1 MEVKGLGYDSLS
13 CSSSI
18 SEVTTG
24 PKLQH
29 KDARWIRGIVSL
41 SPPFSISFNRNMFC
55 AQGSRRR
62 MTEDQIALARPPC
75 RSPLFFLTLTYSD
88 MSFFLLLK
96 LVELIFLPGAVT
108 LTDNRSLRH
117 D

>member
-1 MEVKGLGYDSLS
+1 M
-13 CSSSI
+13 
-18 SEVTTG
+18 
-24 PKLQH
+24 
-29 KDARWIRGIVSL
+29 
-41 SPPFSISFNRNMFC
+41 
-55 AQGSRRR
+55 
-62 MTEDQIALARPPC
+62 IALARPPC
-75 RSPLFFLTLTYSD
+75 RSSLLSLTLTYSD